1 MDISL
6 MVELKL
12 NEMKTNSTQKE
23 ILLLTG
29 TTFSKREW
37 SEKVS
42 GKKNNLTEKEQLEDA
57 CWNGL
62 LPEIL
67 PEVYSHIEEN
77 KKLFLW
83 HIKQGKS
90 FIDLELGDIPEEM
103 EKQFSIDPYSFM
115 YFQLLS

>member
-1 MDISL
+1 
-6 MVELKL
+6 
-12 NEMKTNSTQKE
+12 MKTNSTHQE

-37 SEKVS
+37 CEKIS
-42 GKKNNLTEKEQLEDA
+42 DKKNNLSEKEQLEEA

-67 PEVYSHIEEN
+67 PEVYLHSESD

-83 HIKQGKS
+83 QIKQGNS
-90 FIDLELGDIPEEM
+90 FIDLEMGDIPEET
-103 EKQFSIDPYSFM
+103 EKEFSIDPYSFLHL
-115 YFQLLS
+115 QLLS

>member
-1 MDISL
+1 
-6 MVELKL
+6 
-12 NEMKTNSTQKE
+12 MKTNSTQQE

-37 SEKVS
+37 SEKTDN
-42 GKKNNLTEKEQLEDA
+42 KKNNFTEKEQLEEA

-67 PEVYSHIEEN
+67 PEIYVHPEGN

-90 FIDLELGDIPEEM
+90 FIDLELGDIPEETDK
-103 EKQFSIDPYSFM
+103 EFSIDPYSFLH
-115 YFQLLS
+115 FQLLS

>member
-1 MDISL
+1 
-6 MVELKL
+6 
-12 NEMKTNSTQKE
+12 MKTNSTQQE

-37 SEKVS
+37 SEKIP
-42 GKKNNLTEKEQLEDA
+42 GKKNNLTEKEQLEEA

-67 PEVYSHIEEN
+67 PEAYLHTETD

-83 HIKQGKS
+83 QIKQGKS
-90 FIDLELGDIPEEM
+90 FIDLEMGDIPEET
-103 EKQFSIDPYSFM
+103 EKEFSIYPYSFLHL
-115 YFQLLS
+115 QSLS

>member
-1 MDISL
+1 
-6 MVELKL
+6 
-12 NEMKTNSTQKE
+12 MKTNSTQQE

-37 SEKVS
+37 CEKIS
-42 GKKNNLTEKEQLEDA
+42 GNKNNLTEKEQLEEA

-67 PEVYSHIEEN
+67 PEVYLHTETD

-83 HIKQGKS
+83 QIKQGNS
-90 FIDLELGDIPEEM
+90 FIDLEMGDIREET
-103 EKQFSIDPYSFM
+103 EKEFSIDPYSFLHL
-115 YFQLLS
+115 QLLS

>member
-1 MDISL
+1 MSL
-6 MVELKL
+6 MEQLKF
-12 NEMKTNSTQKE
+12 NDMKTNSTQQE

-67 PEVYSHIEEN
+67 PEVYLHSEEN

-83 HIKQGKS
+83 QIKHGKS
-90 FIDLELGDIPEEM
+90 FLDLELGQTPGETD
-103 EKQFSIDPYSFM
+103 QRFSIDPYSFM
-115 YFQLLS
+115 HLQLLS